1 MFTANVYLPGH
12 VAPYFDRCLD
22 SYPQT
27 VFTDLSSACRLL
39 SREKEER
46 ERERER
52 ERKKKNER
60 KLDSFS
66 NVRKYKKYLKKE
78 RKKKKDKKKAGQ
90 SQ

>member
-1 MFTANVYLPGH
+1 MFTFLDMLPHTLTG
-12 VAPYFDRCLD
+12 VWTVTLRLCL
-22 SYPQT
+22 QT
-27 VFTDLSSACRLL
+27 CRLL
-39 SREKEER
+39 VVCLAGKKK
-46 ERERER
+46 RERER